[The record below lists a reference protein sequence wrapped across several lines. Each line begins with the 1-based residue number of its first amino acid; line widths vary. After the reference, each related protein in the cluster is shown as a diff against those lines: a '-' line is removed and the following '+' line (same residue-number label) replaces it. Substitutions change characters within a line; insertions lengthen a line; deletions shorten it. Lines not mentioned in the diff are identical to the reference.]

1 MKTFRKFFLC
11 LLILSISFS
20 FAVASTDVAIVNS
33 VVGKVEV
40 QVNESW
46 VQVKN
51 GDILSSGSV
60 ISTGFKSTAV
70 LYIGESLIE
79 VRALTR
85 LTIEEIREQNQ
96 NYNTT
101 MFLDAGSI
109 KADIKKS
116 ENKRVGFKVRTT
128 VATASVRGTSGE
140 IYSDGTLICL
150 SGKWA
155 ITPPEQ
161 KWSKTRPI
169 LDVTENSNSEETTNE
184 EKPAETEEE
193 KLTEAEESTEIAE
206 STETEN
212 SNESN
217 QTTKSEQ
224 VIAKEQNTV
233 KADQDFYDAVDAG
246 AFIVTVN
253 QTITISS
260 EGKIVPPHKTAHS
273 KSTGLTG
280 VQSSLI
286 LENDSDL
293 RVTTP
298 TQNSSTSVDNGKG
311 KTTSTIDVTI
321 SIE

>member
-20 FAVASTDVAIVNS
+20 FAVASTDVAFVNS

-155 ITPPEQ
+155 ITPPEP

-169 LDVTENSNSEETTNE
+169 VNLTENSNSEETIDE
-184 EKPAETEEE
+184 EKTAETEKE
-193 KLTEAEESTEIAE
+193 KLTEVEE

-212 SNESN
+212 SNESD
-217 QTTKSEQ
+217 QTTKAEQ
-224 VIAKEQNTV
+224 VIEKEQNTV

-260 EGKIVPPHKTAHS
+260 EGKIVPPYKTAHS
-273 KSTGLTG
+273 KSTDLAG
-280 VQSSLI
+280 VQSSAI